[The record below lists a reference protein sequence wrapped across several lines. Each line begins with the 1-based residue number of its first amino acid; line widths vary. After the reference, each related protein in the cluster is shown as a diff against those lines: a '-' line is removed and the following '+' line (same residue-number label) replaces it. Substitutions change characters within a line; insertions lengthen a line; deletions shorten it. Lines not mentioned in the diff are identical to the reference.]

1 MSHPRRRRALAL
13 ALLLVPLAACL
24 FGRRPDEPRT
34 PLPAGW
40 DTLEPFAF
48 EQLLADFFAPAR
60 PGQPA
65 PTIYYDRAAFG
76 ALTDALERMDAIS
89 VRAALLLA
97 HSRHEKSGN
106 RLMRRLGQREV
117 GPERG
122 SDAGDIVAAA
132 ALADFPGAAELY
144 LEDLHKL
151 AVGRRAH
158 PDLEVRVEC
167 AAAAL
172 LLGDDAPVPFLLQV
186 LRIDTFA
193 GQSDARDFESG
204 EHTAWARGR
213 AAAALSRRAGVP
225 VDYQPDGSIL
235 SREREAARL
244 ERLLRSDKP

>member
-1 MSHPRRRRALAL
+1 MSRPRRRRALAL
-13 ALLLVPLAACL
+13 ALLLVPLSACL
-24 FGRRPDEPRT
+24 FGRRADEPRT

-60 PGQPA
+60 PGRAA
-65 PTIYYDRAAFG
+65 PVLYYDRPAFH
-76 ALTDALERMDAIS
+76 ALTEALGRMDATS
-89 VRAALLLA
+89 VRAALLFA

-106 RLMRRLGQREV
+106 RLMRRLEEREV

-132 ALADFPGAAELY
+132 ALADFAGAAELY

-167 AAAAL
+167 AASAL
-172 LLGDDAPVPFLLQV
+172 RIGDDAPIPFLLQV

-193 GQSDARDFESG
+193 GQSDERDFETG
-204 EHTAWARGR
+204 AHTAWARGR

-225 VDYQPDGSIL
+225 TVYQPDGPIL
-235 SREREAARL
+235 EREREAARL
-244 ERLLRSDKP
+244 ERLLRADKP